1 MTVKTFFLVWAGLW
15 SKPTRTLF
23 TLVSLAVG
31 FLLFGL
37 LQGLNTAFANATS
50 RTQADRLLLSP
61 KFENPLPQSYLSR
74 LQSIP
79 GVSEVTWT
87 GFLPAFFQDPRNGFV
102 VISTDPV
109 SFYSVR
115 NEYKVDPRHLEALL
129 KTRTGLIVFEP
140 LAQRLGWKIGDRIT
154 LGSPVPREDGAPWE
168 FDVVGFTTNPSNPGS
183 VPFAIAQYDYVNA
196 ARANLKDRVTRF
208 VVRIADA
215 RRSVEMAEAID
226 KVFANSDAPTRSQAE
241 NEFAQSDLATIGDV
255 RKLTTAIIG
264 AVFFAT
270 LFLVG
275 NVIRQSTRERTSQF
289 GMLKTL
295 GYSDTRVLAI
305 VAGEALLLCLMGALV
320 GLAGTVVMFP
330 MIANYLPNLSGYLG
344 TPRLSGVVLLLGV
357 LAAGVLT
364 ILSAAQPALSAM
376 RLNIV
381 DALRMRV

>member
-1 MTVKTFFLVWAGLW
+1 MIVKTFFLVWAGLW

-23 TLVSLAVG
+23 TLISLAVG

-74 LQSIP
+74 LREIP

-87 GFLPAFFQDPRNGFV
+87 GFLPAFFQEPRNGFV

-115 NEYKVDPRHLEALL
+115 NEYKVDPKELEALVN
-129 KTRTGLIVFEP
+129 TRSGLIVYEP
-140 LAQRLGWKIGDRIT
+140 LARQHGWKVGDRIT
-154 LGSPVPREDGAPWE
+154 LGSPVPREDGAPWT

-196 ARANLKDRVTRF
+196 GRTNLKDRVTRF
-208 VVRIADA
+208 VVRVADA
-215 RRSVEMAEAID
+215 RRSVEMVEAID
-226 KVFANSDAPTRSQAE
+226 KVFANSDAPVRAQLE
-241 NEFAQSDLATIGDV
+241 NEFAQADLATIGDV
-255 RKLTTAIIG
+255 RRLTTAIIG

-305 VAGEALLLCLMGALV
+305 VMGEALLLCLIGAAIGLV
-320 GLAGTVVMFP
+320 GTVLVFP
-330 MIANYLPNLSGYLG
+330 TIASFLPNLSGYLG
-344 TPRLSGVVLLLGV
+344 TPRLSGMVLIFGV
-357 LAAGVLT
+357 GAAVILT
-364 ILSAAQPALSAM
+364 ALSAAQPAWSAM